1 MKATINTMNK
11 IILQL
16 QKILLI
22 AVINLLIFNNSNADV
37 IKKIFINGNERVS
50 DETVIMFSK
59 IKIGDEV
66 SQKSLNDAVKELF
79 STNYFKD
86 INFSIDDGNLTINLI
101 ENPIIQKIQINGIE
115 EDKIYANL
123 KQITSKV
130 EKYPFVKNKISE
142 QNDLLKTL
150 LKSYGYYFVELETL
164 INFNDNN
171 SVDLIYN
178 FELGEIAKIK
188 KIKFV
193 GNKIFR
199 DNTLRNVII
208 SEEAKFWKFLTRNK
222 FLNTDRIKLDTSRL
236 KKFYQNRGFF
246 LANIKSATAVINEN
260 NQFELI
266 FNINAGN
273 KYFFNEIKISDDQN
287 LIDQNLKVF
296 FKKFKKLKGK
306 KYSKKVLNNLIN
318 EINQFTLNND
328 FIFVNSK
335 YSEIIKNDNLID
347 IIINFDE
354 VDKQFVERIN
364 VLGNFITDEKVIRNS
379 LIVDE
384 GDPYNEILFNKSIQ
398 NLKSKNIFK
407 TVEYSSETNNQQ
419 NKIIDI
425 KVEEKATGEIFAGA
439 GTGTA
444 GTSLSAGIKENNYLG
459 LGITLDA
466 NATITDDS
474 IKGKFSVLNPNY
486 KNSDKSIKTV
496 IESSVDDFMS
506 TSGYKTNRTGFS
518 LGTEF
523 EHRSDLFVNIE
534 QSNYYED
541 LETSSTANNIIK
553 KQEGNYFEN
562 LLSYT
567 ISYNKLDQNFQPTD
581 GFINRFSQ
589 TLPLYSDDKSIENRF
604 TSAAYHSVNDNL
616 ILSAKFY
623 LKSINSLD
631 DDVRVSKRVYIPG
644 RLLRGFES
652 GKIGPKD
659 GSQYIGGNYASALNL
674 SSTMPNLFFENDNI
688 DFNLFLDFANV
699 WEVDYDSSLDS
710 NKIRSSSGIAVNWF
724 SAIGPLTFS
733 YAIPLSE
740 ATTDVTEK
748 FRFQIGTSF

>member
-1 MKATINTMNK
+1 MNK
-11 IILQL
+11 IILKL

-101 ENPIIQKIQINGIE
+101 ENPIIQKTQINGIE

-407 TVEYSSETNNQQ
+407 TVEYSTETNNQQ

>member
-1 MKATINTMNK
+1 MNK

-37 IKKIFINGNERVS
+37 INKIFINGNERVS

-115 EDKIYANL
+115 EDNIYANL

-541 LETSSTANNIIK
+541 LETSSIANNIIK

-724 SAIGPLTFS
+724 STIGPLTFS

>member
-1 MKATINTMNK
+1 MNNIFKLLKKFTFVLFFYFLHGNFSYSDVIEK
-11 IILQL
+11 II
-16 QKILLI
+16 
-22 AVINLLIFNNSNADV
+22 
-37 IKKIFINGNERVS
+37 IKGNDRVS
-50 DETVIMFSK
+50 NETVIMFSK
-59 IKIGDEV
+59 LEIGDDIDDV
-66 SQKSLNDAVKELF
+66 ILNQSLKELYF
-79 STNYFKD
+79 TNYFKNISIS
-86 INFSIDDGNLTINLI
+86 INNGIVEIKLS
-101 ENPIIQKIQINGIE
+101 ENPIIQNIQINGIE
-115 EDKIYANL
+115 NDKIFENL
-123 KQITSKV
+123 KQITNKI
-130 EKYPFVKNKISE
+130 EKYPFVKSKINE
-142 QNDLLKTL
+142 QDSLLKNLLKT
-150 LKSYGYYFVELETL
+150 YGYYFVELETL
-164 INFNDNN
+164 INTNENN
-171 SVDLIYN
+171 TVDLIYN
-178 FELGEIAKIK
+178 FKLGEVAKIN
-188 KIKFV
+188 KIKFIGDKV
-193 GNKIFR
+193 FG
-199 DNTLRNVII
+199 DSTLRNVIV
-208 SEEAKFWKFLTRNK
+208 SEEAKFWKFITRNK
-222 FLNTDRIKLDTSRL
+222 FLNTDRINLDTARL
-236 KKFYQNRGFF
+236 ISFYKNRGYF
-246 LANIKSATAVINEN
+246 LAKVKSATAIIDAN

-273 KYFFNEIKISDDQN
+273 KYYFNDIKILENKNFTTDNIQTFD
-287 LIDQNLKVF
+287 
-296 FKKFKKLKGK
+296 KKFKKLKGK
-306 KYSKKVLNNLIN
+306 KYSKKILDKLVE
-318 EINQFTLNND
+318 EINDFSLNND
-328 FIFVNSK
+328 FLFINSNYK
-335 YSEIIKNDNLID
+335 EIIKSNNVID
-347 IIINFDE
+347 VIINFDE
-354 VDKQFVERIN
+354 IDKQYVERIN
-364 VLGNFITDEKVIRNS
+364 ILGNFITDEKVIRNS

-398 NLKSKNIFK
+398 NIKSKNIFK
-407 TVEYSSETNNQQ
+407 SVNYSSNDDDKK
-419 NKIIDI
+419 NKIINI

-444 GTSLSAGIKENNYLG
+444 GSSISAGIKENNYLG
-459 LGITLDA
+459 LGITLDT
-466 NATITDDS
+466 NFTISEDR

-581 GFINRFSQ
+581 GVINRFSQ
-589 TLPLYSDDKSIENRF
+589 TLPLYSDDKSIENKF

-616 ILSAKFY
+616 ILSAKFF

-631 DDVRVSKRVYIPG
+631 DDVRVSKRVYLPS

-674 SSTMPNLFFENDNI
+674 SSTLPNLFFENDNI
-688 DFNLFLDFANV
+688 DFNFFIDAGNV

-710 NKIRSSSGIAVNWF
+710 NKIRSSSGVAVNWF
-724 SAIGPLTFS
+724 SGIGPLTFS

-740 ATTDVTEK
+740 ADTDVTEK